1 MKQFCF
7 LELIEWLSTSDRR
20 GRSGLELGS
29 MNVNTLSL
37 QWILSAT
44 VQRNAVWLCS
54 AFTYCYQLLHSL
66 SVSMSILNVT
76 VTFFFFSF
84 FCFDSDFTFIEVN
97 EIFVTG

>member
-1 MKQFCF
+1 MVEYLRQ
-7 LELIEWLSTSDRR
+7 ERPEWFRVGQYECEHT
-20 GRSGLELGS
+20 E
-29 MNVNTLSL
+29 L